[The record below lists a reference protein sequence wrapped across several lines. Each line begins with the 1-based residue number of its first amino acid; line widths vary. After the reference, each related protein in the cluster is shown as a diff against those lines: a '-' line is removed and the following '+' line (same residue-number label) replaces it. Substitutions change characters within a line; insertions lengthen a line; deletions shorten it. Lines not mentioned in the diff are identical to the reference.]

1 MFIAEGQGVCDGS
14 NLGSLGSLSSLGSL
28 DRSHHS
34 LAERLQT
41 TDVVQ
46 KVWSQT
52 PLSQNGYGNNKVQ
65 WILHIK
71 IISIFYQYK

>member
-1 MFIAEGQGVCDGS
+1 MFVAEGQGVCDGS
-14 NLGSLGSLSSLGSL
+14 NLGSLGSLGS
-28 DRSHHS
+28 SHHS

-52 PLSQNGYGNNKVQ
+52 PLSQNGYGNNKV
-65 WILHIK
+65 
-71 IISIFYQYK
+71 

>member
-1 MFIAEGQGVCDGS
+1 MFVAEGQGVCDGS
-14 NLGSLGSLSSLGSL
+14 NLGSLSSLDS
-28 DRSHHS
+28 SHHS

-52 PLSQNGYGNNKVQ
+52 PLSQNGYGNNKV
-65 WILHIK
+65 
-71 IISIFYQYK
+71 

>member
-1 MFIAEGQGVCDGS
+1 MFVAEGKGVCDGS
-14 NLGSLGSLSSLGSL
+14 NLGSLGSLGSL
-28 DRSHHS
+28 DSSHHS

-52 PLSQNGYGNNKVQ
+52 PLSQNGYGNNKV
-65 WILHIK
+65 
-71 IISIFYQYK
+71 

>member
-1 MFIAEGQGVCDGS
+1 MFVAKGQGVCDGS
-14 NLGSLGSLSSLGSL
+14 NLGSL

-52 PLSQNGYGNNKVQ
+52 PLSQNGYGNNKV
-65 WILHIK
+65 
-71 IISIFYQYK
+71 

>member
-1 MFIAEGQGVCDGS
+1 MFVAEGQGVCDGS
-14 NLGSLGSLSSLGSL
+14 NLGSLGSL

-52 PLSQNGYGNNKVQ
+52 PLSQNGYGNNKV
-65 WILHIK
+65 
-71 IISIFYQYK
+71 